1 MSAHQIGR
9 MIGGSYKTAWFM
21 CHRIREAMKSTGEGP
36 LGGPGKVVES
46 DEAFVGGK
54 KRNRLSGKTAKKK
67 KVVALVERGGRA
79 RSFHVANIHANTVRS
94 ALVTNIDRAST
105 LMTDEAHVYM
115 AVGREFA
122 NHGHPLHASRKFG
135 KGRSEEHSAENL
147 FSNLKHKPEK
157 RQDGKGWGNKVK
169 F

>member
-1 MSAHQIGR
+1 MLLRS
-9 MIGGSYKTAWFM
+9 
-21 CHRIREAMKSTGEGP
+21 
-36 LGGPGKVVES
+36 PGKVVES
-46 DEAFVGGK
+46 VDAFFGGK

-115 AVGREFA
+115 DVGRALA
-122 NHGHPLHASRKFG
+122 NHGHTLHASRTFG
-135 KGRSEEHSAENL
+135 KG
-147 FSNLKHKPEK
+147 EK
-157 RQDGKGWGNKVK
+157 IGRASCRERG
-169 F
+169 